1 MKIPP
6 DSLVDRFG
14 RPVNRLRVSI
24 TLRCNHACIFCHREG
39 IPASQVK
46 AELSA
51 GDFGFVAEVAS
62 SLGIVGFKLTGGE
75 PLVRDDVVDI
85 VSAISQHVE
94 DVSLVTNASRLR
106 EFAQGLAEAGLS
118 RVNVSLHSLRE
129 DVFRR
134 ITGGGSLSDVLE
146 GIEAAID
153 AGLKV
158 KLNYLVLSLNAGEF
172 KDIVD
177 YASRIGAD
185 LNVIELI
192 PIGTPSDV
200 YRELHAGLSPVEDYL
215 RRQAVKVWR
224 AEFQNRPTYLMPSG
238 IKVYVIKGFGNPYL
252 CARCT
257 RLRMSPDGK
266 LQTCIYRPDLIVD
279 ARDAILGRDVEGL
292 KEAFRRATELRE
304 PYFKLPEK
312 KSSSPIITSR
322 HA

>member
-1 MKIPP
+1 MRIPP

-14 RPVNRLRVSI
+14 RPVNRLRVSV

-39 IPASQVK
+39 ISASRVEG
-46 AELSA
+46 ELSA
-51 GDFGFVAEVAS
+51 NDLGFVAEVAS
-62 SLGIVGFKLTGGE
+62 SLGITGFKLTGGE
-75 PLVRDDVVDI
+75 PLVRDDIVDV
-85 VSAISQHVE
+85 VSAISQHIK
-94 DVSLVTNASRLR
+94 DVSLVTNASRLKK
-106 EFAQGLAEAGLS
+106 FAQGLAEAGLS

-172 KDIVD
+172 KDVID
-177 YASRIGAD
+177 YASGIGAD

-192 PIGTPSDV
+192 PVGTPLNV
-200 YRELHAGLSPVEDYL
+200 YRELHAELDPVEDYL
-215 RRQAVKVWR
+215 RRQAVKVWL

-257 RLRMSPDGK
+257 RLRMTPDGK
-266 LQTCIYRPDLIVD
+266 LQTCIYRPDLTVD
-279 ARDAILGRDVEGL
+279 ARDAILRRDVDGL

-304 PYFKLPEK
+304 PYFKLKREM
-312 KSSSPIITSR
+312 SSALITAR
-322 HA
+322 RA

>member
-1 MKIPP
+1 MEIPP
-6 DSLVDRFG
+6 DLLVDRFG
-14 RPVNRLRVSI
+14 RPVNKLRVSI

-46 AELSA
+46 AELGA

-62 SLGIVGFKLTGGE
+62 SLGIVDFKLTGGE

-85 VSAISQHVE
+85 VSAISQYVR

-106 EFAQGLAEAGLS
+106 KFAQGLAEAGLS

-146 GIEAAID
+146 GIKAAID

-158 KLNYLVLSLNAGEF
+158 KLNYLMLSLNADEF
-172 KDIVD
+172 KDIID
-177 YASRIGAD
+177 YASRVGTD

-192 PIGTPSDV
+192 PIGTPPNI
-200 YRELHAGLSPVEDYL
+200 YKELHVEISPVEEYL
-215 RRQAVKVWR
+215 RKQAVKVWL

-257 RLRMSPDGK
+257 RLRMTPDGK
-266 LQTCIYRPDLIVD
+266 LQTCIYRPDLLVD
-279 ARDAILGRDVEGL
+279 ARDTILRRDTEGL
-292 KEAFRRATELRE
+292 KDAFKRATELRE
-304 PYFKLPEK
+304 PYFKLPGK
-312 KSSSPIITSR
+312 TSLTPIMSR

>member
-1 MKIPP
+1 VKIPP
-6 DSLVDRFG
+6 DLLVDRFG
-14 RPVNRLRVSI
+14 RPVNKLRVSI

-46 AELSA
+46 AELGA

-62 SLGIVGFKLTGGE
+62 SLGIVDFKLTGGE

-85 VSAISQHVE
+85 VSAISQYVR

-106 EFAQGLAEAGLS
+106 KFAQGLAEAGLS

-146 GIEAAID
+146 GIKAAID

-158 KLNYLVLSLNAGEF
+158 KLNYLMLSLNADEF
-172 KDIVD
+172 KDIID
-177 YASRIGAD
+177 YASRVGTD

-192 PIGTPSDV
+192 PIGTPPNI
-200 YRELHAGLSPVEDYL
+200 YKELHVEISPVEEYL
-215 RRQAVKVWR
+215 RKQAVKVWL

-257 RLRMSPDGK
+257 RLRMTPDGK
-266 LQTCIYRPDLIVD
+266 LQTCIYRPDLLVD
-279 ARDAILGRDVEGL
+279 ARDAILRRDTEGL
-292 KEAFRRATELRE
+292 KDAFKRATELRE
-304 PYFKLPEK
+304 PYFKLPGK
-312 KSSSPIITSR
+312 TSLTPIMSR

>member
-1 MKIPP
+1 MEIPP
-6 DSLVDRFG
+6 DLLVDRFG
-14 RPVNRLRVSI
+14 RPVNKLRVSI

-46 AELSA
+46 AELGA

-62 SLGIVGFKLTGGE
+62 SLGIVDFKLTGGE

-85 VSAISQHVE
+85 VSAISQYVR

-106 EFAQGLAEAGLS
+106 KFAQGLAEAGLS

-146 GIEAAID
+146 GIKAAID

-158 KLNYLVLSLNAGEF
+158 KLNYLMLSLNADEF
-172 KDIVD
+172 KDIID
-177 YASRIGAD
+177 YASRVGTD

-192 PIGTPSDV
+192 PIGTPPNI
-200 YRELHAGLSPVEDYL
+200 YKELHVEISPVEEYL
-215 RRQAVKVWR
+215 RKQAVKVWL

-257 RLRMSPDGK
+257 RLRMTPDGK
-266 LQTCIYRPDLIVD
+266 LQTCIYRPDLLVD
-279 ARDAILGRDVEGL
+279 ARDAILRRDTEGL
-292 KEAFRRATELRE
+292 KDAFKRATELRE
-304 PYFKLPEK
+304 PYFKLPGK
-312 KSSSPIITSR
+312 TSLTPIMSR

>member
-6 DSLVDRFG
+6 DLLVDRFG
-14 RPVNRLRVSI
+14 RPVNKLRVSI

-46 AELSA
+46 AELGA

-62 SLGIVGFKLTGGE
+62 SLGIVDFKLTGGE

-85 VSAISQHVE
+85 VSAISQYVR

-106 EFAQGLAEAGLS
+106 KFAQGLAEAGLS

-146 GIEAAID
+146 GIKAAID

-158 KLNYLVLSLNAGEF
+158 KLNYLMLSLNADEF
-172 KDIVD
+172 KDIID
-177 YASRIGAD
+177 YASRVGTD

-192 PIGTPSDV
+192 PIGTPPNI
-200 YRELHAGLSPVEDYL
+200 YKELHVEISPVEEYL
-215 RRQAVKVWR
+215 RKQAVKVWL

-257 RLRMSPDGK
+257 RLRMTPDGK
-266 LQTCIYRPDLIVD
+266 LQTCIYRPDLLVD
-279 ARDAILGRDVEGL
+279 ARDAILRRDTEGL
-292 KEAFRRATELRE
+292 KDAFKRATELRE
-304 PYFKLPEK
+304 PYFKLPGK
-312 KSSSPIITSR
+312 TSLTPIMSR

>member
-1 MKIPP
+1 L
-6 DSLVDRFG
+6 LVDRFG

-39 IPASQVK
+39 IHASQVK

-51 GDFGFVAEVAS
+51 SDFGFVAEVAS

-75 PLVRDDVVDI
+75 PLVRDDIVDI
-85 VSAISQHVE
+85 VSAISQYIK
-94 DVSLVTNASRLR
+94 DVSLVTNASRLK
-106 EFAQGLAEAGLS
+106 EFAHGLAEAGLG

-134 ITGGGSLSDVLE
+134 ITGGGSLNDVLE

-158 KLNYLVLSLNAGEF
+158 KLNYLVLSLNVNEF
-172 KDIVD
+172 KEIVD
-177 YASRIGAD
+177 YASSLGAD

-192 PIGTPSDV
+192 PVGTPPDV
-200 YRELHAGLSPVEDYL
+200 YRELHAELSPVDEYL
-215 RRQAVKVWR
+215 KKHAVKVWL

-257 RLRMSPDGK
+257 RLRMTPDGK
-266 LQTCIYRPDLIVD
+266 LQTCIYRPDLTVN
-279 ARDAILGRDVEGL
+279 ARDAILRRDIEGL
-292 KEAFRRATELRE
+292 RRAFKHATELRE
-304 PYFKLPEK
+304 PYFKLINEAVAK
-312 KSSSPIITSR
+312 
-322 HA
+322 AA